1 MRNIERW
8 FLRQLQHESVST
20 RVVYLHMTEPRT
32 TNPVLKATLLASAML
47 TIMAGATIAPGLPGM
62 LEHFREVPN
71 ADLLVKLVIT
81 TTALAVAL
89 FAPVAGMI
97 ADKIGRKPLLIFG
110 LALYVIAGT
119 SGGWLESLYLILIGR
134 ALLGVAVASIMT
146 ATNALISDYFTGT
159 TRGAFIGLSSAFT
172 SFGGVILLPLG
183 GVLAD
188 AGWHAPFWVYL
199 ASLLI
204 LPTAITVLF
213 EPKRQQSSQLTKS
226 DATFPRPL
234 LFTIYALA
242 FLHMI
247 VFYLG
252 PTQMPF
258 LLVDIGRLKPSQTGY
273 AMGVFT
279 LAGAVVALNYARLK
293 IRFNFS
299 QLAAFGFALLG
310 VGWILAGVAGSLPLM
325 LVGFVVSGIGG
336 GMLIPNWVTWVSSF
350 APAHLRGRL
359 LGGLTTALFLG
370 QFFSPLLA
378 QPFITEFGLSA
389 VVAGFGSFAVLVG
402 LALLGQAR
410 VVTRQ
415 A

>member
-1 MRNIERW
+1 VFYLLMTD
-8 FLRQLQHESVST
+8 T
-20 RVVYLHMTEPRT
+20 R
-32 TNPVLKATLLASAML
+32 TNHPVLKATLLASAML

-62 LEHFREVPN
+62 LRHFQEVPN

-89 FAPVAGMI
+89 FAPVAGLI

-110 LALYVIAGT
+110 LLLYVLAGT
-119 SGGWLESLYLILIGR
+119 SGGWLESLYLILVGR

-159 TRGAFIGLSSAFT
+159 ARAAFIGLSSAFT

-188 AGWHAPFWVYL
+188 AGWHMPFWVYL

-213 EPKRQQSSQLTKS
+213 EPKRQQPSQLVAS

-234 LFTIYALA
+234 LFMIYALA

-258 LLVDIGRLKPSQTGY
+258 LLVEIGKLKPSQTGY

-279 LAGAVVALNYARLK
+279 LAAAVVAFNYARFRT
-293 IRFNFS
+293 RFNFS

-310 VGWILAGVAGSLPLM
+310 AGWILSGVANGLALM
-325 LVGFVVSGIGG
+325 LFGFVISGIGG
-336 GMLIPNWVTWVSSF
+336 GMLIPNWTTWVSSF

-359 LGGLTTALFLG
+359 LGGLTTAIFLG

-378 QPFITEFGLSA
+378 QPFVDLFGLGY
-389 VVAGFGSFAVLVG
+389 VIAGFGGFAILVS
-402 LALLGQAR
+402 LAMVGQAR
-410 VVTRQ
+410 VVTRHI
-415 A
+415 

>member
-1 MRNIERW
+1 
-8 FLRQLQHESVST
+8 
-20 RVVYLHMTEPRT
+20 MTEARANHPI
-32 TNPVLKATLLASAML
+32 LKATLLASAML

-62 LEHFREVPN
+62 LRHFQEIPN

-89 FAPVAGMI
+89 FAPVAGII
-97 ADKIGRKPLLIFG
+97 ADKIGRKPLLIVG
-110 LALYVIAGT
+110 LVLYVVAGT
-119 SGGWLESLYLILIGR
+119 SGGWLESLFLILIGR

-146 ATNALISDYFTGT
+146 ATNALISDYFTGAA
-159 TRGAFIGLSSAFT
+159 RAAFIGLSSAFT

-183 GVLAD
+183 GILAD
-188 AGWHAPFWVYL
+188 VGWHVPFWVYL
-199 ASLLI
+199 ASLLL
-204 LPTAITVLF
+204 LPTAITLLF
-213 EPKRQQSSQLTKS
+213 EPKRQQPPQLAAS
-226 DATFPRPL
+226 NATFPRPL
-234 LFTIYALA
+234 LFAVYALA

-258 LLVDIGRLKPSQTGY
+258 LLVEIGKLKPSQTGY

-279 LAGAVVALNYARLK
+279 LAGAIVALNYARLK
-293 IRFNFS
+293 TRFHFA

-310 VGWILAGVAGSLPLM
+310 AGWMMAGLANGLLLM
-325 LVGFVVSGIGG
+325 LVGFVVSGVGG
-336 GMLIPNWVTWVSSF
+336 GMLIPNWTTWVSSF

-359 LGGLTTALFLG
+359 LGGLTTAIFLG

-378 QPFITEFGLSA
+378 QPFIPTFGLSA
-389 VVAGFGSFAVLVG
+389 VIAGFGGFAVLTSMV
-402 LALLGQAR
+402 LVGQAR

>member
-1 MRNIERW
+1 MLETKAN
-8 FLRQLQHESVST
+8 
-20 RVVYLHMTEPRT
+20 
-32 TNPVLKATLLASAML
+32 NPVLKATLLASAML

-62 LEHFREVPN
+62 LQHFQDIPN

-89 FAPVAGMI
+89 FAPVAGII
-97 ADKIGRKPLLIFG
+97 ADKVGRKPLLIFG
-110 LALYVIAGT
+110 LTLYVIAGT
-119 SGGWLESLYLILIGR
+119 SGGWLESLYLILAGR

-146 ATNALISDYFTGT
+146 ATNALISDYFTGA

-183 GVLAD
+183 GILAD
-188 AGWHAPFWVYL
+188 AGWHVPFWVYL

-204 LPTAITVLF
+204 LPTAMTVLF
-213 EPKRQQSSQLTKS
+213 EPKRQQPSQVAVG

-258 LLVDIGRLKPSQTGY
+258 LLVEVGKLEPSQTGY

-279 LAGAVVALNYARLK
+279 LAGAVIALNYARLK
-293 IRFNFS
+293 TRFNFA

-310 VGWILAGVAGSLPLM
+310 AGWILAGIANGLM
-325 LVGFVVSGIGG
+325 LMLLGFVIAGIGG

-350 APAHLRGRL
+350 APAHVRGRL
-359 LGGLTTALFLG
+359 LGGLTTSLFLG
-370 QFFSPLLA
+370 QFCSPLLA
-378 QPFITEFGLSA
+378 QPFVAPFGLGY
-389 VVAGFGSFAVLVG
+389 VIAGFGAFAVLVG
-402 LALLGQAR
+402 FALLGQAR

>member
-1 MRNIERW
+1 M
-8 FLRQLQHESVST
+8 
-20 RVVYLHMTEPRT
+20 VYLLMTESRT
-32 TNPVLKATLLASAML
+32 NHPVLKATLLASAML

-62 LEHFREVPN
+62 LRHFQDIPN

-89 FAPVAGMI
+89 FAPVAGII
-97 ADKIGRKPLLIFG
+97 ADKIGRKPLLVFG
-110 LALYVIAGT
+110 LLLYVLAGT

-146 ATNALISDYFTGT
+146 ATNALISDYFTGAA
-159 TRGAFIGLSSAFT
+159 RAAFIGLSSAFT

-183 GVLAD
+183 GILAD
-188 AGWHAPFWVYL
+188 AGWHVPFWVYL

-204 LPTAITVLF
+204 LPTAITMLF
-213 EPKRQQSSQLTKS
+213 EPKRQGSPQSVAGS
-226 DATFPRPL
+226 DATIFPRPL

-258 LLVDIGRLKPSQTGY
+258 LLVEIGKLKPSQTGY

-279 LAGAVVALNYARLK
+279 LAGAIVALNYARLK
-293 IRFNFS
+293 TRFHFA

-310 VGWILAGVAGSLPLM
+310 VGWIMSGLANGLVLM
-325 LVGFVVSGIGG
+325 LVGFVVSGLGG
-336 GMLIPNWVTWVSSF
+336 GMLIPNWTTWVSSF

-359 LGGLTTALFLG
+359 LGGLTTSIFLG

-378 QPFITEFGLSA
+378 QPFVPVFGLGY
-389 VVAGFGSFAVLVG
+389 VIAGFGAFAVLV
-402 LALLGQAR
+402 ALTMLGQAR
-410 VVTRQ
+410 VVARQ
-415 A
+415 AQ

>member
-1 MRNIERW
+1 MLEKTN
-8 FLRQLQHESVST
+8 
-20 RVVYLHMTEPRT
+20 
-32 TNPVLKATLLASAML
+32 NPVLKATLLASAML

-62 LEHFREVPN
+62 LQHFQDIPN

-89 FAPVAGMI
+89 FAPVAGII
-97 ADKIGRKPLLIFG
+97 ADTFGRKPLLIFG
-110 LALYVIAGT
+110 LTLYVIAGT
-119 SGGWLESLYLILIGR
+119 SGGWLESLYLILVGR

-146 ATNALISDYFTGT
+146 ATNALISDYFTGAA
-159 TRGAFIGLSSAFT
+159 RGAFIGLSSAFT

-183 GVLAD
+183 GILAD
-188 AGWHAPFWVYL
+188 SGWHVPFWVYL

-204 LPTAITVLF
+204 LPTAMTVLF
-213 EPKRQQSSQLTKS
+213 EPERQQPSQVAVS

-258 LLVDIGRLKPSQTGY
+258 LLVEVGKLEPSQTGY

-279 LAGAVVALNYARLK
+279 LAGAVIALNYARLK
-293 IRFNFS
+293 TRFNFA

-310 VGWILAGVAGSLPLM
+310 AGWILAGIANGLM
-325 LVGFVVSGIGG
+325 LMLLGFVIAGIGG

-359 LGGLTTALFLG
+359 LGGLTTSLFLG
-370 QFFSPLLA
+370 QFCSPLLA
-378 QPFITEFGLSA
+378 QPFVAPFGLGY
-389 VVAGFGSFAVLVG
+389 VIAGFGAFAVLVG
-402 LALLGQAR
+402 FAMLGQAR
-410 VVTRQ
+410 VATRQ

>member
-1 MRNIERW
+1 
-8 FLRQLQHESVST
+8 
-20 RVVYLHMTEPRT
+20 MTDSK
-32 TNPVLKATLLASAML
+32 TNHPVLKATLLASAML

-62 LEHFREVPN
+62 LQHFQEIPN

-81 TTALAVAL
+81 ATALAVAL
-89 FAPVAGMI
+89 FAPLAGLI
-97 ADKIGRKPLLIFG
+97 ADKFGRKSLLMFG
-110 LALYVIAGT
+110 LLLYVIAGT
-119 SGGWLESLYLILIGR
+119 SGAWLESLHLILVGR
-134 ALLGVAVASIMT
+134 ALLGVAVAAIMT
-146 ATNALISDYFTGT
+146 ATNALISDYFTGPA
-159 TRGAFIGLSSAFT
+159 RASFIGVSSAFT

-183 GVLAD
+183 GILAD
-188 AGWHAPFWVYL
+188 VGWHAPFWIYL

-213 EPKRQQSSQLTKS
+213 EPIRQGASQLVAR
-226 DATFPRPL
+226 DATFPHSL

-242 FLHMI
+242 FLHML

-258 LLVDIGRLKPSQTGY
+258 LLVEVGKLKPSQTGY

-293 IRFNFS
+293 TCVNFA

-310 VGWILAGVAGSLPLM
+310 VGWMMAGIANSLSLM
-325 LVGFVVSGIGG
+325 LVGFIVSGLGG
-336 GMLIPNWVTWVSSF
+336 GMLIPNWTTWVSSF

-359 LGGLTTALFLG
+359 LGGLTTSIFLG

-378 QPFITEFGLSA
+378 QPFIATFGLGY
-389 VVAGFGSFAVLVG
+389 VIAGFGAFAVLLGFG
-402 LALLGQAR
+402 LFGQAR
-410 VVTRQ
+410 VV
-415 A
+415 AK

>member
-1 MRNIERW
+1 
-8 FLRQLQHESVST
+8 
-20 RVVYLHMTEPRT
+20 MTEARANHPI
-32 TNPVLKATLLASAML
+32 LKATLLASAML

-62 LEHFREVPN
+62 LRHFQEIPN

-89 FAPVAGMI
+89 FAPVAGII
-97 ADKIGRKPLLIFG
+97 ADKIGRKPLLIVG
-110 LALYVIAGT
+110 LVLYVVAGT
-119 SGGWLESLYLILIGR
+119 SGGWLESLSLILIGR

-146 ATNALISDYFTGT
+146 ATNALISDYFTGAA
-159 TRGAFIGLSSAFT
+159 RAAFIGLSSAFT

-183 GVLAD
+183 GILAD
-188 AGWHAPFWVYL
+188 VGWHVPFWVYL
-199 ASLLI
+199 ASLLL
-204 LPTAITVLF
+204 LPTAITLLF
-213 EPKRQQSSQLTKS
+213 EPKRQQPSQLAAS
-226 DATFPRPL
+226 NATFPRPL
-234 LFTIYALA
+234 LFAVYALA

-258 LLVDIGRLKPSQTGY
+258 LLVEIGKLKPSQTGY

-279 LAGAVVALNYARLK
+279 LAGAIVALNYARLK
-293 IRFNFS
+293 TRFHFT

-310 VGWILAGVAGSLPLM
+310 AGWMIAGLANGLLLM
-325 LVGFVVSGIGG
+325 LVGFVVSGVGG
-336 GMLIPNWVTWVSSF
+336 GMLIPNWTTWVSSF

-359 LGGLTTALFLG
+359 LGGLTTAIFLG

-378 QPFITEFGLSA
+378 QPFIPTFGLSA
-389 VVAGFGSFAVLVG
+389 VIAGFGGFAVLTSMV
-402 LALLGQAR
+402 LVGQAR

>member
-1 MRNIERW
+1 M
-8 FLRQLQHESVST
+8 
-20 RVVYLHMTEPRT
+20 VYSFMTETRT
-32 TNPVLKATLLASAML
+32 NNPVLKATLLASAMM

-62 LEHFREVPN
+62 LEHFKEIPN
-71 ADLLVKLVIT
+71 AALLVKLVIT

-89 FAPVAGMI
+89 FAPIAGTI
-97 ADKIGRKPLLIFG
+97 ADKVGRKPLLIFG
-110 LALYVIAGT
+110 LVLYVIAGT
-119 SGGWLESLYLILIGR
+119 SGAWLESLYLILIGR

-146 ATNALISDYFTGT
+146 ATNALISDYFTGPA
-159 TRGAFIGLSSAFT
+159 RGAFIGLSSAFT

-188 AGWHAPFWVYL
+188 AGWHVPFWVYL

-204 LPTAITVLF
+204 LPTASTVLF
-213 EPKRQQSSQLTKS
+213 EPQRKQLSEVSAS
-226 DATFPRPL
+226 DAVFPRGL
-234 LFTIYALA
+234 LFTIYGLA

-258 LLVDIGRLKPSQTGY
+258 LLEDVGKLKPSQTGY
-273 AMGVFT
+273 AMGLFT
-279 LAGAVVALNYARLK
+279 LSGAIVALNYARLK
-293 IRFNFS
+293 TRFSFS

-310 VGWILAGVAGSLPLM
+310 VGWILAGLANGLSLM
-325 LVGFVVSGIGG
+325 LIGFVISGIGG

-350 APAHLRGRL
+350 APVHLRGRL
-359 LGGLTTALFLG
+359 LGGLTTGIFLG

-378 QPFITEFGLSA
+378 QPFIATFGLGQVIA
-389 VVAGFGSFAVLVG
+389 AFGGFAVLVG
-402 LALLGQAR
+402 LSMLGQAQF
-410 VVTRQ
+410 VTRN